1 MTLLSRKKDVNIF
14 LLFSFF
20 NYLCTNF
27 SFYNFLALN
36 AWLRWNF
43 LSGGNG
49 NNSGNNASG
58 NNGNVG
64 KGSGLGSIVR
74 FHRRKMQKRLV
85 HKVQVEE
92 LEAVR
97 KAYQVSQQVQVCST
111 YLLYSLLTK
120 VINKYV
126 CNLS

>member
-1 MTLLSRKKDVNIF
+1 M
-14 LLFSFF
+14 
-20 NYLCTNF
+20 
-27 SFYNFLALN
+27 
-36 AWLRWNF
+36 
-43 LSGGNG
+43 SGGNG